1 MIILTLCQLTVY
13 KDNIAG
19 VSKHSYNKFL
29 ACLKLMTVVVLVNTL
44 TSMLNVVLVLPGV
57 FASIMFF
64 VAGPI
69 CASEGTMV
77 MAIKRSVI
85 VLSWI
90 IPLAQSFLP
99 AGIREI
105 TSSTLKVVDFALL
118 LLIWQCQSQMQ
129 NFLVND
135 GETTSP

>member
-1 MIILTLCQLTVY
+1 
-13 KDNIAG
+13 
-19 VSKHSYNKFL
+19 
-29 ACLKLMTVVVLVNTL
+29 
-44 TSMLNVVLVLPGV
+44 
-57 FASIMFF
+57 
-64 VAGPI
+64 
-69 CASEGTMV
+69 MV
-77 MAIKRSVI
+77 MAIKRSVNLSSKHIWGVAKMAIPLTILPI